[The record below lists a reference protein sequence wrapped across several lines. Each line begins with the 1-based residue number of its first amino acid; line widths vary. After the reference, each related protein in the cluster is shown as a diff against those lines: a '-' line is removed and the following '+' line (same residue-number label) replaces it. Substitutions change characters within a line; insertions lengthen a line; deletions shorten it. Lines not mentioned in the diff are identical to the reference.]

1 MDLPD
6 TDTDAGLARKLSRYL
21 ASARALKPQPLEIRL
36 AHFINHARA
45 LSAPE
50 SQLVAPP
57 AASTDLARL
66 RGALVGL
73 GPALER
79 RRRSAPDLNLWTV
92 SGIGFDEVRV
102 SSVLAWFLSPTG
114 SHGEGAR
121 FADAVWRAAGGEAL
135 GFDLWGLRRSAT
147 EVCPLADLADRVDV
161 VLDGDDVSVFIEVKV
176 HAGLQPAQLQRYLA
190 AVELSARLRDKANA
204 ALIYLAPH
212 CAGLP
217 PGPCLWLD
225 WRRLATAFKTAA
237 QDCHTPLVRQSA
249 LHFAQHVET
258 F

>member
-1 MDLPD
+1 MDL
-6 TDTDAGLARKLSRYL
+6 TNTDADLTCRLSRYL

-36 AHFINHARA
+36 AHFLNSARA
-45 LSAPE
+45 LTVPE
-50 SQLVAPP
+50 PRPVPPP
-57 AASTDLARL
+57 APTNDLARL
-66 RGALVGL
+66 RGALVAL

-92 SGIGFDEVRV
+92 SGIGVDEIRV
-102 SSVLAWFLSPTG
+102 SSVLAWFLNPTG

-190 AVELSARLRDKANA
+190 AVERSARLRNKANA
-204 ALIYLAPH
+204 ALIYLAPYR
-212 CAGLP
+212 ADLP

-225 WRRLATAFKTAA
+225 WRRLATAFRTAA
-237 QDCHTPLVRQSA
+237 QDCRTPLVRQSA